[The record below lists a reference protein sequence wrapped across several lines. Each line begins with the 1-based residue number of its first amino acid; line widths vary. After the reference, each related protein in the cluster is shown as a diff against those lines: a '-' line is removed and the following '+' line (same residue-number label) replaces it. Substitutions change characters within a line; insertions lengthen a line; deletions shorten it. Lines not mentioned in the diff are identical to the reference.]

1 MEGGIKII
9 HVKNINQVIDL
20 VEKKVP
26 MFIKFYADWC
36 GHCKSMVP
44 EWHKIEEQAKGKN
57 IAIVEVEESTMK
69 QDGFMEKLK
78 EKVSN
83 VKVDGF
89 PTIGTITY
97 NNRATFKPYEGGRTA
112 DEMMKEVDKIKQ
124 SGGGKQS
131 GGKQSGGKQSGGK
144 KKRTK
149 HKKRSTR
156 RKRTNK
162 TRTRRRY

>member
-26 MFIKFYADWC
+26 IFIKFYADWC

-69 QDGFMEKLK
+69 QDGFMAKLK

-124 SGGGKQS
+124 GGGGKQS
-131 GGKQSGGKQSGGK
+131 RGK

-149 HKKRSTR
+149 HKKRSTKRNTR

>member
-26 MFIKFYADWC
+26 IFIKFYADWC

-69 QDGFMEKLK
+69 QDGFMAKL
-78 EKVSN
+78 EAKVSN

-97 NNRATFKPYEGGRTA
+97 NNNRATFKPYDGGRTA

-124 SGGGKQS
+124 GG